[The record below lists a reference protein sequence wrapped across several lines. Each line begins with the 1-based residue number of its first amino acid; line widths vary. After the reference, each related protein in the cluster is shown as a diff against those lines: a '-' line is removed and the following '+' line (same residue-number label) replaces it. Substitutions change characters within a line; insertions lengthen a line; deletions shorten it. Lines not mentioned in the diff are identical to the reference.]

1 MRALRVVVILVLALA
16 LAACA
21 TASIS
26 THSPGPSNISGSVP
40 EDIRNYYANTYLDRP
55 KHKAFALALGDFPE
69 DQGFASGIGNHGRN
83 PQEAMDAAIYWCN
96 GSRRENEV
104 DDECL
109 IYAINDTVVWGM
121 SDEEFQ
127 AVVDSY

>member
-1 MRALRVVVILVLALA
+1 MRYLSILLL

-26 THSPGPSNISGSVP
+26 THSPGPSNVSGSVP

-55 KHKAFALALGDFPE
+55 KHKAFALAVGNYPE
-69 DQGFASGIGNHGRN
+69 DSEFGSGLGYHGRN
-83 PQEAMDAAIYWCN
+83 PQEAMDTAIYWCKK
-96 GSRRENEV
+96 SRRENEV

-127 AVVDSY
+127 AVIDSY